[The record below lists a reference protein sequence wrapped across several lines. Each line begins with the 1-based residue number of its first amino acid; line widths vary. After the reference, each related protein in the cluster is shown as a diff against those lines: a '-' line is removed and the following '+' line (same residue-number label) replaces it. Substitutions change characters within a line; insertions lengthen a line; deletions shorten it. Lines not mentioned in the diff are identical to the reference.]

1 MKIEEV
7 YPDLEVED
15 AAFRPI
21 KANEQVFAQA
31 MNQLHCDMANGLVAL
46 EGIKCAF
53 DCGFAPVL
61 SFKALSKQ
69 QERFEEIKWGSIP
82 GARSNREY
90 PGIIRKGKNLV
101 LDTEARTFE
110 QKKQEMESKLIQDLG
125 GDTSHGFPRNFN
137 EYLRTQR
144 LRLSDG
150 TVVTVT
156 EGRNAARAAEG
167 LRAYPLLFKTVAGE
181 GPRFDALEKLAF
193 LKALVEADAKERGQR
208 AEELALDSAYAEE
221 LRGLIQ
227 RSDQKALRT
236 HAGRK
241 VEPRE
246 SVKPEHVPELKTSSR
261 MSIRNLTVGSEG
273 ELILCGRVIVSSAE
287 RRWLDA
293 VPSRKGQFKA
303 ILHEV
308 LRTHGLV
315 LGTGQEEKDA
325 LLGQETVAEH
335 VAQELDRYFKSI
347 GGRNYTMDEEVSDG
361 D

>member
-69 QERFEEIKWGSIP
+69 QERLEEIKWGSIP

-90 PGIIRKGKNLV
+90 PGVIRKGKNLV
-101 LDTEARTFE
+101 LDIEARTFE
-110 QKKQEMESKLIQDLG
+110 QKKQEMESKLIRDLG

-156 EGRNAARAAEG
+156 EGRNAVRAAEG

-193 LKALVEADAKERGQR
+193 LKALVETDAKERGQKP
-208 AEELALDSAYAEE
+208 EELALDSAYAEE
-221 LRGLIQ
+221 FRVLIQ
-227 RSDQKALRT
+227 CSNQKALRT

-241 VEPRE
+241 VVPRE
-246 SVKPEHVPELKTSSR
+246 SVEPGHVAASKTGSR
-261 MSIRNLTVGSEG
+261 KIIRNLTVGSEG
-273 ELILCGRVIVSSAE
+273 EIMLCGRVIASSAE
-287 RRWLDA
+287 RRWLDV
-293 VPSRKGQFKA
+293 VPSRKGQFRA

-315 LGTGQEEKDA
+315 QGTEPEAKDA
-325 LLGQETVAEH
+325 LLGQEAVAEH
-335 VAQELDRYFKSI
+335 VAQELDRYFKSV
-347 GGRNYTMDEEVSDG
+347 GGRNYAMDEEVRDG
-361 D
+361 N

>member
-15 AAFRPI
+15 AGFRPI
-21 KANEQVFAQA
+21 IVNEQAFAQA
-31 MNQLHCDMANGLVAL
+31 MNQLHCVMANGLVAL
-46 EGIKCAF
+46 EGIKCVF
-53 DCGFAPVL
+53 DNGFAPVL

-69 QERFEEIKWGSIP
+69 QERLEEIKWGSIP
-82 GARSNREY
+82 GARSSREY
-90 PGIIRKGKNLV
+90 PGAIRKGKNLV
-101 LDTEARTFE
+101 LDIEARTFE
-110 QKKQEMESKLIQDLG
+110 QKKQEMEARLIRDLG
-125 GDTSHGFPRNFN
+125 GDTSHGIPRNFN

-156 EGRNAARAAEG
+156 EGRNAARAVEG

-181 GPRFDALEKLAF
+181 GPRFDALEKLAY

-221 LRGLIQ
+221 LQVLIQ
-227 RSDQKALRT
+227 RSNQKALKA

-241 VEPRE
+241 VLPRE
-246 SVKPEHVPELKTSSR
+246 SVKPEHLAESKTGSR
-261 MSIRNLTVGSEG
+261 KIIRNLTVGSEG
-273 ELILCGRVIVSSAE
+273 EIMLCGRVIVSSAE

-293 VPSRKGQFKA
+293 VPSRKGQIRE
-303 ILHEV
+303 ILCEV

-315 LGTGQEEKDA
+315 QGTGPEGKDA

-335 VAQELDRYFKSI
+335 VAQELDRYFKSV
-347 GGRNYTMDEEVSDG
+347 GDRNYAMDEEVGDG
-361 D
+361 N